1 MINKSFM
8 EIMIEGDMIG
18 RGFQHPIPI
27 YIIIKYFDWDEKTE
41 NNKHLFE
48 MIDNYSFPHFFN
60 NANSDIKPS
69 LLYV

>member
-1 MINKSFM
+1 M

-27 YIIIKYFDWDEKTE
+27 YIIIKHFDWDEKIE

-48 MIDNYSFPHFFN
+48 MIDIIAFLIFL
-60 NANSDIKPS
+60 IV
-69 LLYV
+69 LILI